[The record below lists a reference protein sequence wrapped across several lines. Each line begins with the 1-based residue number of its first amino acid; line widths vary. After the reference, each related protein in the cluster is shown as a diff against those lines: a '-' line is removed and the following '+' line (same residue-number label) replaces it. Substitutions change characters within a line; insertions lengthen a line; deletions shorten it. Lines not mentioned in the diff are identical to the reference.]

1 MNQFDDVPPMGAL
14 MERDVSGFSDI
25 TDNPRAVIGG
35 NSGAMVMFQQA
46 NRDTTARKVVVERDE
61 GKILAK
67 LNVLCG
73 TFGDQYVYSWPV
85 KNKKKGQKDVVEGG
99 TIKLANALARAY
111 GNCQVDCDVTDTGT
125 HLIFKAFFIDYET
138 GLSTARLFQQRK
150 NQNTGMGDI
159 DRQADIIFQIGQSKA
174 IRNVIMNALAD
185 FAQHAIEQSKAG
197 LLKKFESQQA
207 RDIAHEFI
215 DRVLV
220 RHEISEAMMIAVIGR
235 PRKDWEVRNLA
246 KAYMLCKGVAEGMVS
261 PAEAFPSEEYAEEQ
275 NTETQAE
282 NEELRSGAA
291 RKKVTAPKPKAEP
304 KPKDEPKP
312 ETEKP
317 AEEKA
322 PLPVQP
328 GYKAAGPDAKAQD
341 DAPFT
346 PEQEAALKSA
356 VFNYGMAVDFETI
369 EEIRGVAAKAGVGQE
384 PTVAKAYS
392 DARERVKA
400 ANAKKAQPQ
409 QAQQATGGQTDAP
422 TEEEARADP
431 EIDEEDVISRI
442 EGMFEG
448 LTKLVDVEATRD
460 KAWPVAKTLSE
471 AGLKRVEMIY
481 NTAQHAAKAK
491 EAEAKPGPSTASMAM
506 FGDDD

>member
-14 MERDVSGFSDI
+14 MERDLSGFDTIQSQQM
-25 TDNPRAVIGG
+25 PVPYAGV
-35 NSGAMVMFQQA
+35 AMIQQA
-46 NRDTTARKVVVERDE
+46 NRDTTARKVVVPRDE
-61 GKILAK
+61 QKILAK

-111 GNCQVDCDVTDTGT
+111 GNCQVDCDVTDSPT

-150 NQNTGMGDI
+150 NQNTGMGDT

-174 IRNVIMNALAD
+174 IRNVIINALSD
-185 FAQHAIEQSKAG
+185 FAQHAVEQSKAG
-197 LLKKFESQQA
+197 VIKKFESQEA
-207 RDIAHEFI
+207 REIAHDFI
-215 DRVLV
+215 DRVMS
-220 RHEISEAMMIAVIGR
+220 RHEVSENVMVAVIGR
-235 PRKDWEVRNLA
+235 LRKDWDVRNLA

-275 NTETQAE
+275 NTDTQAE

-291 RKKVTAPKPKAEP
+291 RKKVTSAKPK
-304 KPKDEPKP
+304 KDEPK
-312 ETEKP
+312 TDTQAKP
-317 AEEKA
+317 D
-322 PLPVQP
+322 LPVQP
-328 GYKAAGPDAKAQD
+328 SFKAAGPDATANAELAEAFLKSLDEADNFERIQELRGDIAKA
-341 DAPFT
+341 T
-346 PEQEAALKSA
+346 PAHFDPLTHEKLMKGYEAA
-356 VFNYGMAVDFETI
+356 MARVKKAN
-369 EEIRGVAAKAGVGQE
+369 AAKAQ
-384 PTVAKAYS
+384 
-392 DARERVKA
+392 
-400 ANAKKAQPQ
+400 AQPQQTQ
-409 QAQQATGGQTDAP
+409 QAQQATSGQTDAP

-460 KAWPVAKTLSE
+460 KAWPVAKTLSG